1 MDRNWPRHLLAK
13 NVAVGLQA
21 DGRISEMKRI
31 AVIAAI
37 SLIAYARSA
46 EAQTVAALPMDVQV
60 MPSLDQLPTGVTPVL
75 PIGPF

>member
-1 MDRNWPRHLLAK
+1 
-13 NVAVGLQA
+13 
-21 DGRISEMKRI
+21 MKRI